1 MSSLRSRRNKSS
13 DDLAALAIR
22 RSAALASGGSIA
34 CSLPVECGGN
44 FGQQQQQR
52 AGRRGSLGGGGGG
65 QQQQDGSLD
74 RPGLPGLP
82 TVVVSACSSKESSA
96 RSQIPPLPEIP
107 EEHLE

>member
-1 MSSLRSRRNKSS
+1 MLSRRSRRNKSS

-44 FGQQQQQR
+44 FGQQQQR

-65 QQQQDGSLD
+65 QQQDGSSLD
-74 RPGLPGLP
+74 RPDRPGLR

>member
-1 MSSLRSRRNKSS
+1 MFSGRSRRNKSS

-44 FGQQQQQR
+44 FGQQQQQQ

-65 QQQQDGSLD
+65 QQQDGSLD

>member
-22 RSAALASGGSIA
+22 RSAALASGGNIA

-44 FGQQQQQR
+44 FGQQQQHR
-52 AGRRGSLGGGGGG
+52 AGRRGSLGG
-65 QQQQDGSLD
+65 QDSLD

>member
-1 MSSLRSRRNKSS
+1 MFSRRSRRNKSS

-44 FGQQQQQR
+44 FGQQQR
-52 AGRRGSLGGGGGG
+52 AGRRGSLGGGG
-65 QQQQDGSLD
+65 QQQPDSCLD
-74 RPGLPGLP
+74 RPGLP

>member
-1 MSSLRSRRNKSS
+1 MSFLRSRRNKSS

-44 FGQQQQQR
+44 FGQQQQR
-52 AGRRGSLGGGGGG
+52 AGRRGSLGGGGG
-65 QQQQDGSLD
+65 QQQDSCLD
-74 RPGLPGLP
+74 RPGLP